1 MGAIKNLEMQ
11 IRGCRLG
18 SADLTN
24 DQKVLMEAAQV
35 FLGLNDMLDGIVSK
49 QGYELLERYA
59 KTARVLHG
67 RTGQLALA
75 LASIALRKPQKVTIK
90 VIDRCNRKWR
100 KIFRSREK
108 CRAWLNEGLAG
119 TEGAEQ
125 EHYANML
132 VELNCG
138 ATILHYN

>member
-35 FLGLNDMLDGIVSK
+35 FLGLNDLLDRIVAE
-49 QGYELLERYA
+49 QGYKGLERHSKA
-59 KTARVLHG
+59 ARILHG
-67 RTGQLALA
+67 RTGPLALA

-90 VIDRCNRKWR
+90 VIDRCNHKWR
-100 KIFRSREK
+100 RIFRSREK
-108 CRAWLNEGLAG
+108 CRSWLNEGLAG

-125 EHYANML
+125 SHFANML

-138 ATILHYN
+138 ATTIHYN